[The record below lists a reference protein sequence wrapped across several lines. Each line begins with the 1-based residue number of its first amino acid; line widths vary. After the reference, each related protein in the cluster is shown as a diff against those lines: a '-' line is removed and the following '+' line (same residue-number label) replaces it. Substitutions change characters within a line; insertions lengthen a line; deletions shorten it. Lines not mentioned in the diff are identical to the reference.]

1 MGIKSNVDLSWTV
14 VNGVTLGYPAVD
26 ETTGE
31 FHWDGGVPEGAVT
44 DLGVFVTDDPDTP
57 DRPITDIGDVSFPA
71 WRQPQGAH
79 DAIKAKTVVEHGDVL
94 WVSLIDANVW
104 EPGVSGWRRFSED
117 PNAVQPW
124 VQPTGAHDAYKK
136 GDRVTFNGET
146 YESVIDANV
155 WSPSAYP
162 AGWKVS

>member
-1 MGIKSNVDLSWTV
+1 MGIKSAEDWSGIQ
-14 VNGVTLGYPAVD
+14 VNGVTLGVPFVHED
-26 ETTGE
+26 GTHE
-31 FHWDGGVPEGAVT
+31 WDGGVPEGELDNDLMFVPAGDDPTPVPLQEISTVT
-44 DLGVFVTDDPDTP
+44 IAEWSQPAGTHDAYPEKAIVEVDGVF
-57 DRPITDIGDVSFPA
+57 
-71 WRQPQGAH
+71 
-79 DAIKAKTVVEHGDVL
+79 
-94 WVSLIDANVW
+94 WVSLTPANVW
-104 EPGVSGWRRFSED
+104 APGVSGWRRISTAANEVF
-117 PNAVQPW
+117 PW